1 VKRRYIPEYILC
13 LLTITA
19 LAQCCGA
26 AEPVPLDQIR
36 DAIRTGCER
45 ILSTHRPDGAIV
57 LNDKLFGPGRVK
69 GSKVFPVGVTAL
81 GVLALQHAEPHLAG
95 ALAGR
100 TRIAISKALAWISQ
114 QPPELMTYSAGTAID
129 ALCMDSLRRRQR
141 LVNAYAKLLVL
152 SQNTTGYNRG
162 FWGYRLLTPTRQG
175 RPRKSTLP
183 ALAEGKADHSNT
195 QLAVLGLLHASRAG
209 FQVPK
214 STWRE
219 LRKHYL
225 RVQKP
230 DGGWNYGWETG
241 KRGSYANMTL
251 VCTISLMI
259 CDEMLAD
266 GERHQCKMIPES
278 PAVLKGREWIARNMN
293 IGGLD
298 AYGMYALE
306 RYGILSGYG
315 DIAGKDWFN
324 EGARKL
330 LRTRRYTCP
339 QVSGPHEVG
348 TAFAVLFLSRGL
360 EPIIINKL
368 KHRGDWNN
376 DRYDIKH
383 LIEYVSTRFQRPVQW
398 RIVTL
403 EADVDFLLRVPILYF
418 NGHEALRFT
427 DTEKRKLKEYVE
439 KGGTIFARAC
449 CGKKPFD
456 ASFRALVAELWP
468 DSALRDL
475 PKDHAIFTTP
485 RPISD
490 GQKLLGMAMNGGQGR
505 LGVIYSPHDMC
516 CRWHKGGSRA
526 KSVFDVGA
534 NITFYVTKAARKM
547 KAP

>member
-1 VKRRYIPEYILC
+1 MPKFVP
-13 LLTITA
+13 LLLMI
-19 LAQCCGA
+19 A
-26 AEPVPLDQIR
+26 AFEAPCRADRPVPLARIQGAIR
-36 DAIRTGCER
+36 DGCR
-45 ILSTHRPDGAIV
+45 HILSTQRPDGAIV
-57 LNDKLFGPGRVK
+57 LNDRLFGPGRVK

-81 GVLALQHAEPHLAG
+81 GVLALQHAEPHLTG
-95 ALAGR
+95 DLAAK
-100 TRIAISKALAWISQ
+100 TRIAINKSMGWLSQ
-114 QPPELMTYSAGTAID
+114 QRPELMTYSAGMAVD
-129 ALCMDSLRRRQR
+129 ALCMDGPTKRRR
-141 LVNAYAKLLVL
+141 LINTYATLLVI

-175 RPRKSTLP
+175 RPSKSALP
-183 ALAEGKADHSNT
+183 LLAEGKADHSNT

-219 LRKHYL
+219 LRKHYI

-230 DGGWNYGWETG
+230 DGGWHYGWEKG
-241 KRGSYANMTL
+241 KRGSYATLTL

-259 CDEMLAD
+259 CDEMLAEGD
-266 GERHQCKMIPES
+266 RHQCKMIPES
-278 PAVLKGREWIARNMN
+278 PAVLKGREWIARNMD
-293 IGGLD
+293 IPALD
-298 AYGMYALE
+298 TYGMYALE

-324 EGARKL
+324 EGARAL
-330 LRTRRYTCP
+330 LRGRLYRCP
-339 QVSGPHEVG
+339 QVTGSQGVG

-383 LIEYVSTRFQRPVQW
+383 LVEYISTRFQKPVQW

-418 NGHEALRFT
+418 NGHEALEFT
-427 DTEKRKLKEYVE
+427 DAEKRKLKAYVE
-439 KGGTIFARAC
+439 KGGTIFAMAC

-456 ASFRALVAELWP
+456 ASFRALVDELWP
-468 DSALRDL
+468 DNALQDL
-475 PKDHAIFTTP
+475 PKTHAIFTNP
-485 RPISD
+485 RPLTSRP
-490 GQKLLGMAMNGGQGR
+490 KLLGMAMKGGQGR

-516 CRWHKGGSRA
+516 CRWHKGDRRA
-526 KSVFDVGA
+526 NPVFDVGA
-534 NITFYVTKAARKM
+534 NLYFYVTKVARKTA
-547 KAP
+547 AP